1 MAEINWNELLE
12 DPLAVEASPLERV
25 VGVGMGQTRSG
36 VTVELLAI
44 EFRSLGWFVHL
55 KTEFPTSF
63 HRYIDTGAEL
73 DVSDDVG
80 THYSALPVG
89 GSGSWYAHGLPMR
102 QREQYLVV
110 PGLARDAKRVRVV
123 IPAFGGQ
130 TSLSSLISEGDISHT
145 STPET
150 IKGPWEFTVEV
161 GP

>member
-1 MAEINWNELLE
+1 
-12 DPLAVEASPLERV
+12 
-25 VGVGMGQTRSG
+25 
-36 VTVELLAI
+36 
-44 EFRSLGWFVHL
+44 
-55 KTEFPTSF
+55 
-63 HRYIDTGAEL
+63 
-73 DVSDDVG
+73 
-80 THYSALPVG
+80 
-89 GSGSWYAHGLPMR
+89 MR